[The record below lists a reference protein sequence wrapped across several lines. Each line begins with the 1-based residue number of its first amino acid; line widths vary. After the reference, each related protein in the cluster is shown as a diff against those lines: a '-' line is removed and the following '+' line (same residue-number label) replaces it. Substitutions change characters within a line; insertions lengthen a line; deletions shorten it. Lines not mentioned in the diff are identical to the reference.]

1 MTTTEHLLYGFDP
14 LCGWCFAFRPTMAAI
29 VAHYPTVPIVLAY
42 GGLVVGERVR
52 PIRHDRDYL
61 IAGLAEVQRVSGV
74 AAGAA
79 YYEGLLQAGTYISN
93 SEPPC
98 RAITVVRQLAPERV
112 YAFAD
117 SLPHALYVRGLALD
131 DADVLA
137 ELVAAQGIDVE
148 PFLKRWDSDAA
159 RSATRQQFAL
169 ARAQGFSTYPTL
181 IYERDGQLY
190 PIAKG
195 YLAPD
200 AAVAQIAQVRAGA

>member
-1 MTTTEHLLYGFDP
+1 MTTNERLLYGFDP

-29 VAHYPTVPIVLAY
+29 VQHYPDLPITLAY

-52 PIRHDRDYL
+52 PIGLDRDYL

-79 YYEGLLQAGTYISN
+79 YYAGLLQAGTYISN

-98 RAITVVRQLAPERV
+98 RAITVVQQLAPERA

-137 ELVAAQGIDVE
+137 ELVAAQGIDAE

-159 RSATRQQFAL
+159 RSATQQQFAQ

-181 IYERDGQLY
+181 VYERNGRLHL
-190 PIAKG
+190 IAKG

-200 AAVAQIAQVRAGA
+200 AAVAQIATLQQS